1 MPPLRHAG
9 GVFRG
14 RYQLYLPY
22 LKGSRTLL
30 VLSLLAAV
38 VFAAANAFGLPFLMG
53 KVLPAVFRD
62 EAPLLWGASTFGG
75 FSPEQVA
82 PVGATP
88 LLSWP
93 QWLGGGPIFFLPK
106 GHELLFA
113 VAFLPAVMLV
123 RGLGEF
129 FSTYLLN
136 LAGLRVI
143 EAVRRDVFGRLQQ
156 MHLGFFGRHS
166 VGDLMARLIGDANSV
181 RLVLVDVS
189 NDLIVQPLT
198 LVFALGYV
206 VWVCLSH
213 DSGFWFLACLLVVPV
228 AVLMV
233 RSVALRIQRRTQQG
247 LTSASDLNSIAIE
260 NLQSAREI
268 RAYGL
273 QERESERFN
282 QASREGLRIQG
293 KLVRYEKS
301 LSPLVELTAALGIA
315 AAIAVG
321 AMNGFTLPELLS
333 LIVAFYFAY
342 GPIKRLGNVASRLS
356 MAAPGLARLEE
367 VLRSEIEVADAAD
380 ARPLARVR
388 GDLEFAGVS
397 FGYGAEPVLAG
408 VTLSIPAGQS
418 VALVGPSG
426 AGKSTFVNLVPRFF
440 DPQQGLIRIDGQDL
454 RSVRQ
459 QDLRANIALV
469 SQEPVLFNE
478 SILENIRLGRPAAT
492 DAEVREAARLAG
504 ALDFIEAQPEGFQ
517 TKVGER
523 GGRLSGGQRQRV
535 SIARAFLKDAPVL
548 ILDEATSALDTDT
561 ERSIQQSLALL
572 MKGRTTLIVA
582 HRFSTIRDVGRVLVF
597 DGGRI
602 VADGPREA
610 VYASSELFRRL
621 WDNQSKNLA

>member
-1 MPPLRHAG
+1 
-9 GVFRG
+9 VFRG
-14 RYQLYLPY
+14 RYKLYLPY

-30 VLSLLAAV
+30 AFSLLAAV

-53 KVLPAVFRD
+53 KVLPAVFGD
-62 EAPLLWGASTFGG
+62 EAAR
-75 FSPEQVA
+75 A
-82 PVGATP
+82 AP

-93 QWLGGGPIFFLPK
+93 EAMGGGPLLFLPK

-113 VAFLPAVMLV
+113 VAFLPAVMLI

-143 EAVRRDVFGRLQQ
+143 EAVRRDVFAKLQQ
-156 MHLGFFGRHS
+156 LHLGFFGRLS
-166 VGDLMARLIGDANSV
+166 IGDLLSRLIADANSV

-213 DSGFWFLACLLVVPV
+213 DGGYWFLACLLVVPA
-228 AVLMV
+228 AVLLV
-233 RSVALRIQRRTQQG
+233 RSVAVRIQRRTRQG
-247 LTSASDLNSIAIE
+247 MESASDLNSIAVE
-260 NLQSAREI
+260 NLQSAREV

-273 QERESERFN
+273 QEREAMRFN
-282 QASREGLRIQG
+282 RASQEGLRIQG
-293 KLVRYEKS
+293 KLVRYEKA
-301 LSPLVELTAALGIA
+301 LSPLVELTAAAGIA
-315 AAIAVG
+315 AAIGFG
-321 AMNGFTLPELLS
+321 ASNGFTLPELLS

-342 GPIKRLGNVASRLS
+342 GPIKRLGNVTSRLS
-356 MAAPGLARLEE
+356 MAAPGLTRLEE
-367 VLRSEIEVADAAD
+367 IILAPAEVADLAD

-388 GDLEFAGVS
+388 GDLEMRGVT
-397 FGYGAEPVLAG
+397 FRYGADPVLVD
-408 VTLSIPAGQS
+408 VTLKIPAGQS

-440 DPQQGLIRIDGQDL
+440 DPQQGAILVDGHDL
-454 RSVRQ
+454 RQVRQ
-459 QDLRANIALV
+459 ADLRANIALV

-504 ALDFIEAQPEGFQ
+504 ALEFIEAQPEGFL

-535 SIARAFLKDAPVL
+535 SIARAFLKDAAVL

-582 HRFSTIRDVGRVLVF
+582 HRFSTIRDVDRVLVF

-602 VADGPREA
+602 VADGTREA
-610 VYASSELFRRL
+610 LYASSELFKRL

>member
-1 MPPLRHAG
+1 M
-9 GVFRG
+9 FRG

-367 VLRSEIEVADAAD
+367 VLRSEIEVADATD

>member
-1 MPPLRHAG
+1 M
-9 GVFRG
+9 FRG

-22 LKGSRTLL
+22 LKGSRALL
-30 VLSLLAAV
+30 AFSLLAAV
-38 VFAAANAFGLPFLMG
+38 VFSAANAFGLPFLVG
-53 KVLPAVFRD
+53 KVLPAVFGD
-62 EAPLLWGASTFGG
+62 EAARAAPLLT
-75 FSPEQVA
+75 
-82 PVGATP
+82 
-88 LLSWP
+88 WP
-93 QWLGGGPIFFLPK
+93 QWLGGQPAFYLPK
-106 GHELLFA
+106 GHEMAFA
-113 VAFLPAVMLV
+113 VAFLPFVMLV

-143 EAVRRDVFGRLQQ
+143 EAVRRDVFAKLQQ
-156 MHLGFFGRHS
+156 LHLGFFGRLS
-166 VGDLMARLIGDANSV
+166 VGDLLARLIADANSV

-189 NDLIVQPLT
+189 NDLIVQPLSM
-198 LVFALGYV
+198 LFALGYV
-206 VWVCLSH
+206 VMVCFSH
-213 DSGFWFLACLLVVPV
+213 DSGYWFLACLLVVPV
-228 AVLMV
+228 AVLLV
-233 RSVALRIQRRTQQG
+233 RGVAMRIQARMRQG
-247 LTSASDLNSIAIE
+247 MESASDLNSIAVE
-260 NLQSAREI
+260 NLQSAREV

-273 QERESERFN
+273 QARESRRFD
-282 QASREGLRIQG
+282 QASQEGLRIQG
-293 KLVRYEKS
+293 KLVRYEKA
-301 LSPLVELTAALGIA
+301 LSPLVELTAAAGIA

-321 AMNGFTLPELLS
+321 AMNGFSMSELIS

-342 GPIKRLGNVASRLS
+342 GPIKRLGNVSSRLS
-356 MAAPGLARLEE
+356 MAAPGLVRLEE
-367 VLRSEIEVADAAD
+367 IILAPIEVADVAD

-388 GDLEFAGVS
+388 GDLEMSGVS
-397 FGYGAEPVLAG
+397 FRYGADPVLAD
-408 VTLSIPAGQS
+408 VTLRIPAGQS

-440 DPQQGLIRIDGQDL
+440 DPQQGAIRIDGHDL
-454 RSVRQ
+454 RAVRQ
-459 QDLRANIALV
+459 ADLRANIALV

-504 ALDFIEAQPEGFQ
+504 ALDFIEAQPEGFL

-535 SIARAFLKDAPVL
+535 SIARAFLKDAPIL

-561 ERSIQQSLALL
+561 ERGIQQSLALL

-582 HRFSTIRDVGRVLVF
+582 HRFSTIRDVDRVLVF
-597 DGGRI
+597 DGGRV
-602 VADGPREA
+602 VADGSREQ

>member
-1 MPPLRHAG
+1 M
-9 GVFRG
+9 FRG
-14 RYQLYLPY
+14 RYKLYLPY

-30 VLSLLAAV
+30 FLSLVAAI
-38 VFAAANAFGLPFLMG
+38 VFAAANAIGLPFLIG
-53 KVLPAVFRD
+53 KVLPAVFGD
-62 EAPLLWGASTFGG
+62 EASRAVPLLT
-75 FSPEQVA
+75 
-82 PVGATP
+82 
-88 LLSWP
+88 WP
-93 QWLGGGPIFFLPK
+93 KWLGGQPAFYLPK
-106 GHELLFA
+106 GHEVAFA
-113 VAFLPAVMLV
+113 VAFLPAVWLV

-129 FSTYLLN
+129 FSTFLLN

-143 EAVRRDVFGRLQQ
+143 EAVRRDVFAKLQQ
-156 MHLGFFGRHS
+156 LHLGFFGKHS
-166 VGDLMARLIGDANSV
+166 IGDLLSRLISDPNSV

-198 LVFALGYV
+198 LLFALGYV
-206 VWVCLSH
+206 VMICFAH
-213 DSGFWFLACLLVVPV
+213 DQGYWFLACLLVVPASVFLVRGV
-228 AVLMV
+228 AM
-233 RSVALRIQRRTQQG
+233 RIQKRMRQG
-247 LTSASDLNSIAIE
+247 MESASDLNSIAVE
-260 NLQSAREI
+260 NLQSAREV

-273 QERESERFN
+273 QGRESQRFN
-282 QASREGLRIQG
+282 QASQEGLRIQG
-293 KLVRYEKS
+293 KLVRYEKA
-301 LSPLVELTAALGIA
+301 LSPLVELTAAAGIS

-321 AMNGFTLPELLS
+321 AMNGFTLAELIS

-342 GPIKRLGNVASRLS
+342 GPVKRLGNVASRLS
-356 MAAPGLARLEE
+356 MAAPGLVRLEE
-367 VLRSEIEVADAAD
+367 VIVAPIEVADAAD

-388 GDLEFAGVS
+388 GDLEIRGVS
-397 FGYGAEPVLAG
+397 FRYGADPVLVD
-408 VTLSIPAGQS
+408 VTLKIPAGQS

-440 DPQQGLIRIDGQDL
+440 DPQQGAILIDGHDL
-454 RSVRQ
+454 RAVRQ
-459 QDLRANIALV
+459 GDLRANIALV

-504 ALDFIEAQPEGFQ
+504 ALEFIEAQPDGFL

-535 SIARAFLKDAPVL
+535 SIARAFLKDAPLL

-582 HRFSTIRDVGRVLVF
+582 HRFSTIRDVDRVLVF

-602 VADGPREA
+602 VADGTRES
-610 VYASSELFRRL
+610 VYASSDLFRRL
-621 WDNQSKNLA
+621 WDNQAKNLA

>member
-1 MPPLRHAG
+1 ML
-9 GVFRG
+9 RG

-22 LKGSRTLL
+22 LKGSRLL
-30 VLSLLAAV
+30 LALSLFAAI

-53 KVLPAVFRD
+53 KVLPAVFGD
-62 EAPLLWGASTFGG
+62 EAAR
-75 FSPEQVA
+75 A
-82 PVGATP
+82 AP

-93 QWLGGGPIFFLPK
+93 AWLGGAPLLTLPK
-106 GHELLFA
+106 GHEMLFA

-156 MHLGFFGRHS
+156 LHLGFFGRHP
-166 VGDLMARLIGDANSV
+166 VGDLLARLITDANAV

-198 LVFALGYV
+198 LVFALAYV

-213 DSGFWFLACLLVVPV
+213 DGGLWFLACLLVVPA
-228 AVLMV
+228 AVLLV
-233 RSVALRIQRRTQQG
+233 RTVAKRIQRRTQQG
-247 LTSASDLNSIAIE
+247 LASASDLNGIAVE
-260 NLQSAREI
+260 NLQSAREV

-273 QERESERFN
+273 QERESRRFDE
-282 QASREGLRIQG
+282 ASREGLRIQG
-293 KLVRYEKS
+293 KLVRYEKA
-301 LSPLVELTAALGIA
+301 LSPLIEITAAAGIA
-315 AAIAVG
+315 AAIGFG
-321 AMNGFTLPELLS
+321 AANGFTLPELLS
-333 LIVAFYFAY
+333 LITAFYFAY
-342 GPIKRLGNVASRLS
+342 GPVKRLGGVTSRLS

-367 VLRSEIEVADAAD
+367 ILRAEVEVADAPD
-380 ARPLARVR
+380 ARTLGRVR
-388 GDLEFAGVS
+388 GDLEFEGVS
-397 FGYGAEPVLAG
+397 FGYGADPVLAD
-408 VTLSIPAGQS
+408 VTLRIPAGQS

-440 DPQQGLIRIDGQDL
+440 DPRQGVIRIDGHDL

-459 QDLRANIALV
+459 ADLRANIALV

-478 SILENIRLGRPAAT
+478 SILENIRLGRPSASE
-492 DAEVREAARLAG
+492 AEVREAARLAG
-504 ALDFIEAQPEGFQ
+504 ALEFIEAQPEGFR

-523 GGRLSGGQRQRV
+523 GGRLSGGQRQRI

-561 ERSIQQSLALL
+561 ERGIQQSLALL

-597 DGGRI
+597 DAGRI
-602 VADGPREA
+602 VADGPRDQ

-621 WDNQSKNLA
+621 WDNQSKDLG

>member
-1 MPPLRHAG
+1 M
-9 GVFRG
+9 FRG
-14 RYQLYLPY
+14 RYKLYLPY

-30 VLSLLAAV
+30 FLSLVAAI
-38 VFAAANAFGLPFLMG
+38 VFAAANAIGLPFLIG
-53 KVLPAVFRD
+53 KVLPAVFGD
-62 EAPLLWGASTFGG
+62 EASRAVPLLT
-75 FSPEQVA
+75 
-82 PVGATP
+82 
-88 LLSWP
+88 WP
-93 QWLGGGPIFFLPK
+93 KWLGGQPAFYLPK
-106 GHELLFA
+106 GHEVAFA
-113 VAFLPAVMLV
+113 VAFLPAVWLV

-129 FSTYLLN
+129 FSTFLLN

-143 EAVRRDVFGRLQQ
+143 EAVRRDVFAKLQQ
-156 MHLGFFGRHS
+156 LHLGFFGKHS
-166 VGDLMARLIGDANSV
+166 IGDLLSRLISDPNSV

-198 LVFALGYV
+198 LLFALGYV
-206 VWVCLSH
+206 VMICFAH
-213 DSGFWFLACLLVVPV
+213 DQGYWFLACLLVVPASVFLVRGV
-228 AVLMV
+228 AM
-233 RSVALRIQRRTQQG
+233 RIQKRMRQG
-247 LTSASDLNSIAIE
+247 MESASDLNSIAVE
-260 NLQSAREI
+260 NLQSAREV

-273 QERESERFN
+273 QGRESQRFN
-282 QASREGLRIQG
+282 QASQEGLRIQG
-293 KLVRYEKS
+293 KLVRYEKA
-301 LSPLVELTAALGIA
+301 LSPLVELTAAAGIS

-321 AMNGFTLPELLS
+321 AMNGFTLAELIS

-356 MAAPGLARLEE
+356 MAAPGLVRLEE
-367 VLRSEIEVADAAD
+367 VIVAPVEVADAAD

-388 GDLEFAGVS
+388 GDLEMRGVS
-397 FGYGAEPVLAG
+397 FRYGADPVLVD
-408 VTLSIPAGQS
+408 VTLKIPAGQS

-440 DPQQGLIRIDGQDL
+440 DPQQGAILIDGHDL
-454 RSVRQ
+454 RAVRQ
-459 QDLRANIALV
+459 GDLRANIALV

-504 ALDFIEAQPEGFQ
+504 ALEFIEAQPDGFL

-535 SIARAFLKDAPVL
+535 SIARAFLKDAPLL

-582 HRFSTIRDVGRVLVF
+582 HRFSTIRDVDRVLVF

-602 VADGPREA
+602 VADGTREA
-610 VYASSELFRRL
+610 VYASSDLFRRL
-621 WDNQSKNLA
+621 WDNQAKNLA

>member
-1 MPPLRHAG
+1 M
-9 GVFRG
+9 FRG
-14 RYQLYLPY
+14 RYKLYLPY

-30 VLSLLAAV
+30 VFSLLAAV

-53 KVLPAVFRD
+53 KVLPAVFGD
-62 EAPLLWGASTFGG
+62 EAARS
-75 FSPEQVA
+75 A
-82 PVGATP
+82 P

-93 QWLGGGPIFFLPK
+93 DRLGGGPILFLPK

-143 EAVRRDVFGRLQQ
+143 EAVRRDVFAKLQNL
-156 MHLGFFGRHS
+156 HLGFFGRLS
-166 VGDLMARLIGDANSV
+166 IGDLLSRLIADANSV

-198 LVFALGYV
+198 LVFSLGYV

-213 DSGFWFLACLLVVPV
+213 EGGYWFLACLLVVPA
-228 AVLMV
+228 AVLLV
-233 RSVALRIQRRTQQG
+233 RSVAVRIQRRTRQG
-247 LTSASDLNSIAIE
+247 MESASELNSIAVE
-260 NLQSAREI
+260 NLQSAREV

-273 QERESERFN
+273 QGREAKRFN
-282 QASREGLRIQG
+282 LASQEGLRLQG
-293 KLVRYEKS
+293 KLVRYEKAV
-301 LSPLVELTAALGIA
+301 SPLVELTAAMGIA
-315 AAIAVG
+315 GAIAFG
-321 AMNGFTLPELLS
+321 ASNGFTLPELLS

-342 GPIKRLGNVASRLS
+342 GPIKRLGNVSSRLS
-356 MAAPGLARLEE
+356 MAAPGLVRLEE
-367 VLRSEIEVADAAD
+367 VILAPVEVADAAD
-380 ARPLARVR
+380 ACALRRVR
-388 GDLEFAGVS
+388 GDIEMKGVA
-397 FGYGAEPVLAG
+397 FRYGADPVLAD
-408 VTLSIPAGQS
+408 VTLKIPAGQS

-440 DPQQGLIRIDGQDL
+440 DPQQGAISIDGQDL
-454 RSVRQ
+454 RAVRQ
-459 QDLRANIALV
+459 ADLRSNIALV

-492 DAEVREAARLAG
+492 DAEVREAARQAG
-504 ALDFIEAQPEGFQ
+504 ALEFIEAQPEGFL

-523 GGRLSGGQRQRV
+523 GGRLSGGQRQRI

-582 HRFSTIRDVGRVLVF
+582 HRFSTIRDVDRVLVF

-602 VADGPREA
+602 VADGTREA
-610 VYASSELFRRL
+610 VYASSDLFRRL
-621 WDNQSKNLA
+621 WDNQSKGPA

>member
-1 MPPLRHAG
+1 
-9 GVFRG
+9 VFRG
-14 RYQLYLPY
+14 RYKLYLPY

-30 VLSLLAAV
+30 FLSLVAAI
-38 VFAAANAFGLPFLMG
+38 VFAAANAIGLPFLIG
-53 KVLPAVFRD
+53 KVLPAVFGD
-62 EAPLLWGASTFGG
+62 EASRAVPLLT
-75 FSPEQVA
+75 
-82 PVGATP
+82 
-88 LLSWP
+88 WP
-93 QWLGGGPIFFLPK
+93 KWLGGQPAFYLPK
-106 GHELLFA
+106 GHEVAFA
-113 VAFLPAVMLV
+113 VAFLPAVWLV

-129 FSTYLLN
+129 FSTFLLN

-143 EAVRRDVFGRLQQ
+143 EAVRRDVFAKLQQ
-156 MHLGFFGRHS
+156 LHLGFFGKHS
-166 VGDLMARLIGDANSV
+166 IGDLLSRLISDPNSV

-198 LVFALGYV
+198 LLFALGYV
-206 VWVCLSH
+206 VMICFAH
-213 DSGFWFLACLLVVPV
+213 DQGYWFLACLLVVPASVFLVRGV
-228 AVLMV
+228 AM
-233 RSVALRIQRRTQQG
+233 RIQKRMRQG
-247 LTSASDLNSIAIE
+247 MESASDLNSIAVE
-260 NLQSAREI
+260 NLQSAREV

-273 QERESERFN
+273 QGRESQRFN
-282 QASREGLRIQG
+282 QASQEGLRIQG
-293 KLVRYEKS
+293 KLVRYEKA
-301 LSPLVELTAALGIA
+301 LSPLVELTAAAGIS

-321 AMNGFTLPELLS
+321 AMNGFTLAELIS

-356 MAAPGLARLEE
+356 MAAPGLVRLEE
-367 VLRSEIEVADAAD
+367 VIVAPVEVADAAD

-388 GDLEFAGVS
+388 GDLEMRGVS
-397 FGYGAEPVLAG
+397 FRYGADPVLVD
-408 VTLSIPAGQS
+408 VTLKIPAGQS

-440 DPQQGLIRIDGQDL
+440 DPQQGAILIDGHDL
-454 RSVRQ
+454 RAVRQ
-459 QDLRANIALV
+459 GDLRANIALV

-504 ALDFIEAQPEGFQ
+504 ALEFIEAQPDGFL

-535 SIARAFLKDAPVL
+535 SIARAFLKDAPLL

-582 HRFSTIRDVGRVLVF
+582 HRFSTIRDVDRVLVF

-602 VADGPREA
+602 VADGTREA
-610 VYASSELFRRL
+610 VYASSDLFRRL
-621 WDNQSKNLA
+621 WDNQAKNLA

>member
-1 MPPLRHAG
+1 VL
-9 GVFRG
+9 RG

-22 LKGSRTLL
+22 LKGSRLL
-30 VLSLLAAV
+30 LALSLLAAV
-38 VFAAANAFGLPFLMG
+38 VFASANAFGLPFLMG
-53 KVLPAVFRD
+53 KVLPAVFGD
-62 EAPLLWGASTFGG
+62 EAAR
-75 FSPEQVA
+75 A
-82 PVGATP
+82 AP

-93 QWLGGGPIFFLPK
+93 EALGGGPLLHLPK
-106 GHELLFA
+106 GHEMLFA
-113 VAFLPAVMLV
+113 VAFLPVVMLV

-166 VGDLMARLIGDANSV
+166 VGDLMARLINDANAV

-206 VWVCLSH
+206 TWVCLSH
-213 DSGFWFLACLLVVPV
+213 DGGFWFLACLLVVPA
-228 AVLMV
+228 AVLLV
-233 RSVALRIQRRTQQG
+233 RSLALRIQRRTRQG
-247 LTSASDLNSIAIE
+247 LASASDLNGIAVE
-260 NLQSAREI
+260 NLQSAREV

-273 QERESERFN
+273 QEREIRRFD

-301 LSPLVELTAALGIA
+301 LSPLIELTAAAGIA
-315 AAIAVG
+315 AAIGFG
-321 AMNGFTLPELLS
+321 AAGGFTLPELLS

-342 GPIKRLGNVASRLS
+342 GPIKRLGNVTSRLS

-367 VLRSEIEVADAAD
+367 VLRAEIEVADAPD
-380 ARPLARVR
+380 ARPLPRVR
-388 GDLEFAGVS
+388 GDLEFAAVS
-397 FGYGAEPVLAG
+397 FGYGAESVLAD
-408 VTLSIPAGQS
+408 VTLRIPAGQS

-440 DPQQGLIRIDGQDL
+440 DPRQGTIRIDGQDL

-459 QDLRANIALV
+459 ADLRANIALV
-469 SQEPVLFNE
+469 SQEPVLFDE

-504 ALDFIEAQPEGFQ
+504 ALDFIEAQPEGFH

-597 DGGRI
+597 DAGRI

-621 WDNQSKNLA
+621 WDNQSKDLG

>member
-1 MPPLRHAG
+1 ML
-9 GVFRG
+9 RG

-22 LKGSRTLL
+22 LKGSRLL
-30 VLSLLAAV
+30 LALSLFAAI

-53 KVLPAVFRD
+53 KVLPAVFGD
-62 EAPLLWGASTFGG
+62 EAARS
-75 FSPEQVA
+75 A
-82 PVGATP
+82 P

-93 QWLGGGPIFFLPK
+93 AWLGGGPLLTLPK
-106 GHELLFA
+106 GHEMLFA

-156 MHLGFFGRHS
+156 LHLGFFGRHP
-166 VGDLMARLIGDANSV
+166 VGDLLARLITDANSV

-198 LVFALGYV
+198 LVFALTYV

-213 DSGFWFLACLLVVPV
+213 DGGLWFLACLLVVPA
-228 AVLMV
+228 AVLLVRMV
-233 RSVALRIQRRTQQG
+233 AKRIQRRTQQS
-247 LTSASDLNSIAIE
+247 LASSSDLNGIAVE
-260 NLQSAREI
+260 NLQSAREV

-273 QERESERFN
+273 QERESRRFDE
-282 QASREGLRIQG
+282 ASREGLRIQG
-293 KLVRYEKS
+293 KLVRYEKA
-301 LSPLVELTAALGIA
+301 LSPLIEVTAAAGIA
-315 AAIAVG
+315 AAIAFG
-321 AMNGFTLPELLS
+321 AANGFTLPELLS
-333 LIVAFYFAY
+333 LITAFYFAY
-342 GPIKRLGNVASRLS
+342 GPVKRLGGVTSRLS

-367 VLRSEIEVADAAD
+367 ILRAEVEVADAPD
-380 ARPLARVR
+380 ARALGRVR
-388 GDLEFAGVS
+388 GDLEFADVS
-397 FGYGAEPVLAG
+397 FGYGTEPVLAD
-408 VTLSIPAGQS
+408 VTLRIPAGQS

-440 DPQQGLIRIDGQDL
+440 DPRQGVIRIDGHDL

-459 QDLRANIALV
+459 ADLRANIALV

-478 SILENIRLGRPAAT
+478 SILENIRLGRPSASE
-492 DAEVREAARLAG
+492 AEVREAARLAG
-504 ALDFIEAQPEGFQ
+504 ALEFIEAQPEGFR

-523 GGRLSGGQRQRV
+523 GGRLSGGQRQRI

-561 ERSIQQSLALL
+561 ERGIQQSLALL

-602 VADGPREA
+602 VADGPREQ

-621 WDNQSKNLA
+621 WDNQSKDLG

>member
-388 GDLEFAGVS
+388 GDLEVAGVS

-454 RSVRQ
+454 RAVRQ
-459 QDLRANIALV
+459 ADLRANIALV

-610 VYASSELFRRL
+610 IYASSELFRRL

>member
-1 MPPLRHAG
+1 M
-9 GVFRG
+9 FRG

-22 LKGSRTLL
+22 LKGSRLL
-30 VLSLLAAV
+30 LALSLVSAI

-53 KVLPAVFRD
+53 KVLPAVFGD
-62 EAPLLWGASTFGG
+62 EAAR
-75 FSPEQVA
+75 A
-82 PVGATP
+82 AP

-93 QWLGGGPIFFLPK
+93 EWLGGGVLLRLPK
-106 GHELLFA
+106 GYEMLFA
-113 VAFLPAVMLV
+113 VAFLPVVMLI

-156 MHLGFFGRHS
+156 MHLGFFGRHT
-166 VGDLMARLIGDANSV
+166 VGDLLARLISDANAV

-198 LVFALGYV
+198 LVFALAYV

-213 DSGFWFLACLLVVPV
+213 DGGFWFIACLLVVPA
-228 AVLMV
+228 AVLLV
-233 RSVALRIQRRTQQG
+233 RGVARRIQRRTQQG
-247 LTSASDLNSIAIE
+247 LTSASDLNSIAVE

-273 QERESERFN
+273 QERESRRFN
-282 QASREGLRIQG
+282 EASQEGLRIQG
-293 KLVRYEKS
+293 KLVRYEKA
-301 LSPLVELTAALGIA
+301 LSPLIEITAAAGIA
-315 AAIAVG
+315 AAIGFG
-321 AMNGFTLPELLS
+321 AANGFTLPELLS
-333 LIVAFYFAY
+333 LITAFYFAY
-342 GPIKRLGNVASRLS
+342 GPVKRLGGVTSRLS

-367 VLRSEIEVADAAD
+367 ILRAEVEVADAPD
-380 ARPLARVR
+380 ARALPRVR
-388 GDLEFAGVS
+388 GDIEFTEVS
-397 FGYGAEPVLAG
+397 FGYGADPVLAE
-408 VTLSIPAGQS
+408 VTLRIPAGQS

-440 DPQQGLIRIDGQDL
+440 DPRQGVIRIDGHDL

-459 QDLRANIALV
+459 ADLRANIALV

-504 ALDFIEAQPEGFQ
+504 ALEFIEAQPEGFQ

-523 GGRLSGGQRQRV
+523 GGRLSGGQRQRI

-597 DGGRI
+597 DAGRI
-602 VADGPREA
+602 VADGPREQ

-621 WDNQSKNLA
+621 WDNQSKDLG

>member
-1 MPPLRHAG
+1 M
-9 GVFRG
+9 FRG
-14 RYQLYLPY
+14 RYKLYLPY

-30 VLSLLAAV
+30 VFSLLAAV

-113 VAFLPAVMLV
+113 VAFLPVVMLV

-247 LTSASDLNSIAIE
+247 LTSASDLNSIAVE

-342 GPIKRLGNVASRLS
+342 GPIKRLGNVTSRLS

-367 VLRSEIEVADAAD
+367 VLRSEIEVADAPD
-380 ARPLARVR
+380 ARPLPRVR
-388 GDLEFAGVS
+388 GDLEFAEVS
-397 FGYGAEPVLAG
+397 FGYGAEPVLAA
-408 VTLSIPAGQS
+408 VTLRIPAGQS

-440 DPQQGLIRIDGQDL
+440 DPQHGVIRIDGHDL

-459 QDLRANIALV
+459 GDLRANIALV

-504 ALDFIEAQPEGFQ
+504 ALEFIEAQPEGFQ

-582 HRFSTIRDVGRVLVF
+582 HRFSTIRDVSRVLVF

-602 VADGPREA
+602 VADGPREQ

>member
-1 MPPLRHAG
+1 M
-9 GVFRG
+9 FRG
-14 RYQLYLPY
+14 RYKLYLPY

-30 VLSLLAAV
+30 FFSLLSAV
-38 VFAAANAFGLPFLMG
+38 IFAAANAFGLPFLMG
-53 KVLPAVFRD
+53 KVLPAVFGD
-62 EAPLLWGASTFGG
+62 EAAR
-75 FSPEQVA
+75 A
-82 PVGATP
+82 AP

-93 QWLGGGPIFFLPK
+93 DRLGGGPVLFLPK

-113 VAFLPAVMLV
+113 VAFLPAVMLI

-143 EAVRRDVFGRLQQ
+143 EAVRRDVFAKLQQ
-156 MHLGFFGRHS
+156 LHLGFFNRLS
-166 VGDLMARLIGDANSV
+166 IGDLLSRLITDANSV

-198 LVFALGYV
+198 LVFSLGYV

-213 DSGFWFLACLLVVPV
+213 EGGYWFLACLLVVPAAVLLVRGV
-228 AVLMV
+228 AV
-233 RSVALRIQRRTQQG
+233 RIQRRTRQG
-247 LTSASDLNSIAIE
+247 MESASELNSIAVE
-260 NLQSAREI
+260 NLQSAREV

-273 QERESERFN
+273 QEREAKRFN
-282 QASREGLRIQG
+282 HASQEGLRLQG
-293 KLVRYEKS
+293 KLVRYEKAV
-301 LSPLVELTAALGIA
+301 SPLVELTAAAGIA
-315 AAIAVG
+315 GAIGFG
-321 AMNGFTLPELLS
+321 ASNGFTLPELLS

-342 GPIKRLGNVASRLS
+342 GPIKRLGNVSSRLS
-356 MAAPGLARLEE
+356 MAAPGLVRLEE
-367 VLRSEIEVADAAD
+367 VILAPVEVADAAD
-380 ARPLARVR
+380 ARGLGRVR
-388 GDLEFAGVS
+388 GDIEMNRVAFR
-397 FGYGAEPVLAG
+397 YGADPVLSD
-408 VTLSIPAGQS
+408 VTLKIPAGQS

-440 DPQQGLIRIDGQDL
+440 DPQQGQILIDGQDL
-454 RSVRQ
+454 RAVRQ
-459 QDLRANIALV
+459 ADLRANIALV

-492 DAEVREAARLAG
+492 DADVREAARQAG
-504 ALDFIEAQPEGFQ
+504 ALEFIEAQPEGFL

-523 GGRLSGGQRQRV
+523 GGRLSGGQRQRI

-582 HRFSTIRDVGRVLVF
+582 HRFSTIRDVDRVLVF

-602 VADGPREA
+602 VADGTREA
-610 VYASSELFRRL
+610 VYASSDLFRRL
-621 WDNQSKNLA
+621 WDNQSKGLA

>member
-62 EAPLLWGASTFGG
+62 VAPLLWGASTSSG

-82 PVGATP
+82 PAGATP

-93 QWLGGGPIFFLPK
+93 EWLGGGPIFFLPK

-213 DSGFWFLACLLVVPV
+213 ESGFWFLACLLVVPV

-367 VLRSEIEVADAAD
+367 VLRSEIEVADAVD

-388 GDLEFAGVS
+388 GDLEFADVR
-397 FGYGAEPVLAG
+397 FGYGAEPVLAD
-408 VTLSIPAGQS
+408 VTLRIPAGQS

-504 ALDFIEAQPEGFQ
+504 ALEFIEAQPEGFQ

>member
-1 MPPLRHAG
+1 M
-9 GVFRG
+9 FRG
-14 RYQLYLPY
+14 RYKLYLPY

-30 VLSLLAAV
+30 FLSLVAAI
-38 VFAAANAFGLPFLMG
+38 VFAAANAIGLPFLIG
-53 KVLPAVFRD
+53 KVLPAVFGD
-62 EAPLLWGASTFGG
+62 EASRAVPLLT
-75 FSPEQVA
+75 
-82 PVGATP
+82 
-88 LLSWP
+88 WP
-93 QWLGGGPIFFLPK
+93 KWLGGQPAFYLPK
-106 GHELLFA
+106 GHEVAFA
-113 VAFLPAVMLV
+113 VAFLPAVWLV

-129 FSTYLLN
+129 FSTFLLN

-143 EAVRRDVFGRLQQ
+143 EAVRRDVFAKLQQ
-156 MHLGFFGRHS
+156 LHLGFFGKHS
-166 VGDLMARLIGDANSV
+166 IGDLLSRLISDPNSV

-198 LVFALGYV
+198 LLFALGYV
-206 VWVCLSH
+206 VMICFAH
-213 DSGFWFLACLLVVPV
+213 DKGYWFLACLLVVPASVFLVRGV
-228 AVLMV
+228 AM
-233 RSVALRIQRRTQQG
+233 RIQKRMRQG
-247 LTSASDLNSIAIE
+247 MESASDLNSIAVE
-260 NLQSAREI
+260 NLQSAREV

-273 QERESERFN
+273 QGRESRRFN
-282 QASREGLRIQG
+282 LASQEGLRIQG
-293 KLVRYEKS
+293 KLVRYEKA
-301 LSPLVELTAALGIA
+301 LSPLVELTAAAGIS

-321 AMNGFTLPELLS
+321 AMNGFTLAELIS

-356 MAAPGLARLEE
+356 MAAPGLVRLEE
-367 VLRSEIEVADAAD
+367 VIVAPIEVADAAD

-388 GDLEFAGVS
+388 GDLEMNGVS
-397 FGYGAEPVLAG
+397 FSYGADPVLVD
-408 VTLSIPAGQS
+408 VTLKVPAGQS

-440 DPQQGLIRIDGQDL
+440 DPQQGAILIDGHDL
-454 RSVRQ
+454 RAVRQ
-459 QDLRANIALV
+459 GDLRANIALV

-504 ALDFIEAQPEGFQ
+504 ALEFIEAQPDGFL

-535 SIARAFLKDAPVL
+535 SIARAFLKDAPLL

-582 HRFSTIRDVGRVLVF
+582 HRFSTIRDVDRVLVF

-602 VADGPREA
+602 VADGTRES
-610 VYASSELFRRL
+610 VYASSDLFRRL
-621 WDNQSKNLA
+621 WDNQAKNLA